1 MSPSRVSA
9 TFLVADPAGASAR
22 VRVADRL
29 TGLERAGVDARS
41 VPLGRGA
48 ARRAAIDAAGASDVV
63 VLERRLLGEADLVS
77 LRRSA
82 RALVLDLDDAT
93 WTRPGRPAAL
103 DLGRLLGDWRGRR
116 RLHDAA
122 RAADLVVV
130 GNVHLRAELRR
141 LHPRVRLVAPTTAAP
156 GGGLD
161 RAAAAPGVVRLVW
174 TGSASTLPY
183 LERLDG
189 VLAAAARRASAAG
202 VDLRVDVVADVPAR
216 LPALGGRARWV
227 PWSLEAEAAALS
239 AADVGL
245 YPLAADAWSQG
256 KCAYKLRRYM
266 AWGLPS
272 IASRGG
278 AGVEVLEAP
287 EAGLLADDEGEWL
300 AALGQLA
307 LDAPLR
313 RRLGARARGLALARD
328 DHEARTRTLG
338 LALREAAEVGRL
350 RIETLPSPRR
360 PW

>member
-1 MSPSRVSA
+1 MTARTSA
-9 TFLVADPAGASAR
+9 AFLLADPEGASAR
-22 VRVADRL
+22 VRVTDRL
-29 TGLERAGVDARS
+29 AGLDLAGVDARA

-48 ARRAAIDAAGASDVV
+48 ARRAAIEAASAADVV
-63 VLERRLLGEADLVS
+63 VLERRLLGEADLVT

-93 WTRPGRPAAL
+93 WTRPAGRAGAL
-103 DLGRLLGDWRGRR
+103 DLGRLIGDWRGRR
-116 RLHDAA
+116 RLADAA
-122 RAADLVVV
+122 RAADLVLV

-141 LHPRVRLVAPTTAAP
+141 LHPRVRVVAPTTPAP
-156 GGGLD
+156 ALPARSAG
-161 RAAAAPGVVRLVW
+161 APGVVRLVW
-174 TGSASTLPY
+174 TGSASTLRY

-189 VLAAAARRASAAG
+189 VLAAAAGRAAAAG
-202 VDLRVDVVADVPAR
+202 VDLRLDVVADVPAR
-216 LPALGGRARWV
+216 LPALGGRARFV
-227 PWSLEAEAAALS
+227 PWSLEAEAATLA

-272 IASRGG
+272 VASRGG

-300 AALGQLA
+300 AALGRLA
-307 LDAPLR
+307 HDAPLR

-328 DHEARTRTLG
+328 DHEARTRTLA
-338 LALREAAEVGRL
+338 LALREAAEAGRL
-350 RIETLPSPRR
+350 RIQTLPSSRG

>member
-1 MSPSRVSA
+1 
-9 TFLVADPAGASAR
+9 
-22 VRVADRL
+22 
-29 TGLERAGVDARS
+29 
-41 VPLGRGA
+41 
-48 ARRAAIDAAGASDVV
+48 
-63 VLERRLLGEADLVS
+63 
-77 LRRSA
+77 
-82 RALVLDLDDAT
+82 
-93 WTRPGRPAAL
+93 
-103 DLGRLLGDWRGRR
+103 
-116 RLHDAA
+116 
-122 RAADLVVV
+122 
-130 GNVHLRAELRR
+130 
-141 LHPRVRLVAPTTAAP
+141 
-156 GGGLD
+156 
-161 RAAAAPGVVRLVW
+161 VW

-202 VDLRVDVVADVPAR
+202 VDLRLDVVADVPAR
-216 LPALGGRARWV
+216 LPALGERARWV
-227 PWSLEAEAAALS
+227 PWSLEAEAATLA

-272 IASRGG
+272 VASRGG

-307 LDAPLR
+307 HDAPLR
-313 RRLGARARGLALARD
+313 RRLGARARGLSLARD
-328 DHEARTRTLG
+328 DHDGRTRTLA

-350 RIETLPSPRR
+350 RIETLPSPRG